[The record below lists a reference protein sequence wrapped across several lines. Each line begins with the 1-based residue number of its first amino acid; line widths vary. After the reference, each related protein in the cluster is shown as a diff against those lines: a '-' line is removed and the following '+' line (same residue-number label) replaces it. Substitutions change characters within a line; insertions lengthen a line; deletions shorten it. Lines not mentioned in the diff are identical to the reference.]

1 MKHIILV
8 GACYLDTILTVP
20 HFPQEDAK
28 LRATA
33 LQIRRGGNC
42 PNALEVLQ
50 QLLLPPKPATAT
62 AATKQVKTHLI
73 SSLPA
78 ADAPATRQ
86 VLESFACGD
95 EDEEDGSVRHRPDFS
110 RCLYRKGCREA
121 ASSFIIRSAATG
133 TRTIVNF
140 NDLPEMTSAE
150 FSALANDLIDHEDLT
165 GQDTESWWHFEG
177 RIPETTLA
185 CIRHLRRVSPR
196 STISVEVEKPNRDGL
211 DGLAAEADAVF
222 YSRSW
227 AERAATRKK
236 SGAEVNTWDAN
247 RPRPSSA
254 LMFCTWGAHG
264 ATALSRLSNESTTHQ
279 PSETDIV
286 VVDTV
291 GAGDTFTAGMLY
303 GMICHAD
310 DWNQGARLAFAVELA
325 TKKVQREGF
334 GGLATIAT

>member
-1 MKHIILV
+1 MRNIYPRAL
-8 GACYLDTILTVP
+8 GLDTILTVP

-33 LQIRRGGNC
+33 VQIRRGGNC
-42 PNALEVLQ
+42 PNTLEVLQ
-50 QLLLPPKPATAT
+50 QLLS
-62 AATKQVKTHLI
+62 KQQQRVKTHLI

-86 VLESFACGD
+86 MLESFGGGG
-95 EDEEDGSVRHRPDFS
+95 EDDDGEGGGLSRPDFS
-110 RCLYRKGCREA
+110 RCLYREGCREA
-121 ASSFIIRSAATG
+121 ASSYIIRSAATG
-133 TRTIVNF
+133 SRTIVNF

-150 FSALANDLIDHEDLT
+150 FTALAGDLVENENLMDKDN
-165 GQDTESWWHFEG
+165 ESWWHFEG

-211 DGLAAEADAVF
+211 DELAAEAHAVF

-227 AERAATRKK
+227 AESRGYTSAETCLRGEAAKAASK
-236 SGAEVNTWDAN
+236 A
-247 RPRPSSA
+247 A

-264 ATALSRLSNESTTHQ
+264 ATALSRLSNESTTRR

-286 VVDTV
+286 VIDTV

-310 DWNQGARLAFAVELA
+310 DWDQGTKLAFAVELA

-334 GGLATIAT
+334 GGLAGDDGDLIGYS